1 MTGGLVITR
10 QQPSTASGVTFLT
23 LEDETGV
30 VNVIVRQGV
39 GRQYRP
45 TLYGGRLVGVTGRVQ
60 RQEAVVHVVAE
71 SLEDASGWLGRLD
84 VSARDFH

>member
-1 MTGGLVITR
+1 
-10 QQPSTASGVTFLT
+10 VTFLT

-30 VNVIVRQGV
+30 INVIVRQGV
-39 GRQYRP
+39 GQRHRP

-60 RQEAVVHVVAE
+60 RQERVVHVVAE

-84 VSARDFH
+84 VSSRDFH